1 MYCHLFAFDL
11 TTAPSFFHRADALQ
25 TLVRPFMRT
34 IVQNLPL
41 QMNARLAAAALEALG
56 ELSVVM
62 KEDTVPYLDELMPLI
77 IGNIQDQ
84 SSAHKR
90 EVAIRTL
97 GQVVSSTGYVV
108 KPYFQYP
115 VLLPR
120 ILDVLKEG
128 GNAMPWSLRREVLRT
143 FGLVGSLDPHKYQE
157 IQDWLRKTKA
167 DKVQDQ
173 SSQPKGGEGAVVS
186 GVSSDQIGAGS
197 ATGKENGGI
206 LPVEEEENTT
216 PAHTFM
222 FEMSA
227 ARAQPSNGSIHV
239 SSRLTPASED
249 YHPTVAIK
257 ALMNILRD
265 SSLSVHHSMVTQAVI
280 FIFKSLGMRCVPFLD
295 HIVPNMLIVVRSCE
309 HGLRESIIQELA
321 ILASIVKHHLRVYLS
336 AVFDV
341 VCDYWTEYLE
351 QVVILVERMA
361 INMREDF
368 KPYVPRLLPLLLSSL
383 SPQRMASNPQA
394 GGVTISEHRL
404 DLILHCIQIL
414 RPVLTEYLHIVVPA
428 LIKLIDQLGEAGSEA
443 AQWQVRAVKTLSH
456 LYCHKGGGLGM
467 QSESLASRIVH
478 VMIRVLDREGNT
490 PELKDAVIEALTGL
504 ALQLRSQYL
513 IFAGMVNKVI
523 MARHVGNVTNYR
535 AVVNRFQEGTET
547 GPFDLENSYAEMNG
561 YEDGEIYAEAIGIS
575 GTEDH
580 LLDDG
585 HAAQE
590 LALGAGVQKLH
601 VNQQNLQRA
610 WDVSQR
616 STSDD
621 WGEWMRRFSLEL
633 LRESPSP
640 ALRSC
645 SALAQVRSLINCK
658 LSQTFRLLGKEDER

>member
-1 MYCHLFAFDL
+1 
-11 TTAPSFFHRADALQ
+11 
-25 TLVRPFMRT
+25 MRT

-157 IQDWLRKTKA
+157 IQNWLRKTNA

-173 SSQPKGGEGAVVS
+173 SSQTKGGEGAVVS
-186 GVSSDQIGAGS
+186 GVGSDEIGVGSS
-197 ATGKENGGI
+197 TGKENGGI
-206 LPVEEEENTT
+206 LPIEEEENTT

-239 SSRLTPASED
+239 ASRLTPASED

-336 AVFDV
+336 AIFDV

-351 QVVILVERMA
+351 QVVVLVERMA

-394 GGVTISEHRL
+394 GGVMISEHRL

-428 LIKLIDQLGEAGSEA
+428 LIKLIDQLGEAGSEGT
-443 AQWQVRAVKTLSH
+443 QWQVRAVKTLSH

-478 VMIRVLDREGNT
+478 VMIRVLDREGNSA
-490 PELKDAVIEALTGL
+490 ELKDAVIEALTGL

-513 IFAGMVNKVI
+513 IFAAMVNKVI
-523 MARHVGNVTNYR
+523 TARHVGNVNSYR
-535 AVVNRFQEGTET
+535 RVVDRFQEGAET
-547 GPFDLENSYAEMNG
+547 GPFDLENTYAEMNG
-561 YEDGEIYAEAIGIS
+561 YEDGEILAEALGIS
-575 GTEDH
+575 GTDDH
-580 LLDDG
+580 LLDDS

-616 STSDD
+616 STNDD

-645 SALAQVRSLINCK
+645 SALAQVRS
-658 LSQTFRLLGKEDER
+658 